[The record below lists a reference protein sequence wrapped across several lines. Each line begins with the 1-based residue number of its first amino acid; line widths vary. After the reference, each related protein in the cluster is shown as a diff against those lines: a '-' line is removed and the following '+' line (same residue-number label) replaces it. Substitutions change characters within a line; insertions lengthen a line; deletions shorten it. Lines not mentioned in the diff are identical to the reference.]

1 MVTLDTLKKK
11 SDLLSVD
18 FQQHPDLGGIIFLSQ
33 FPLGT
38 ASPESTS
45 VSL

>member
-1 MVTLDTLKKK
+1 MVTLDTFKKK
-11 SDLLSVD
+11 NLLSVD

-33 FPLGT
+33 LPLGT
-38 ASPESTS
+38 ASPGSTS